1 MPSAL
6 ESRVERLEAN
16 DGGENLILYACSACG
31 SQVPGDEAG
40 LMGDTL
46 PPCTQG
52 LPHSP
57 IPAGPSIHVV
67 WRD

>member
-1 MPSAL
+1 MPSNL
-6 ESRVERLEAN
+6 ETRVARLEV
-16 DGGENLILYACSACG
+16 DDSSPEVFYACSACG
-31 SQVPGDEAG
+31 SQVPGEEAG